1 MGMKHALVTGGAGFI
16 GFHLSRRLLMQGW
29 RVTCVDDL
37 STGSVDNAQ
46 TLVSRYPNNYVWH
59 NADIREDLCWLEE
72 RYEVVY
78 NLASPASPMRYVDCP
93 IKTIESNVVGV
104 ANVLEIAQRDSA
116 ILVQASTSEVYG
128 DPTEHPQS
136 ERYWGNVNP
145 VGQRSCYDEGKRA
158 AEAMVSAYRHERGVE
173 GRVVRIFNTYGPRMR
188 LDDGRVVCSFIR
200 NALDGVPLRIHGN
213 GGQTRSFCYVDDT
226 VRALVL
232 AGDPVIDWPE
242 VVNVGNPHEISIRR
256 LAAEVL
262 RLVGGAPDS
271 VEYEPA
277 PIADDPRRRCPDIR
291 LAKEV
296 LGWMPKVGLREG
308 LVETLEYYMSCADVN
323 RRKDANEL
331 E

>member
-1 MGMKHALVTGGAGFI
+1 MGVKHALVTGGAGFI

-37 STGSVDNAQ
+37 STGSMDNAQ
-46 TLVSRYPNNYVWH
+46 TLMSRYPINYVWY

-72 RYEVVY
+72 QYAVVY

-104 ANVLEIAQRDSA
+104 ANVLEVAQRDSA

-145 VGQRSCYDEGKRA
+145 IGQRSCYDEGKRA
-158 AEAMVSAYRHERGVE
+158 AEAMVSAYRYERGVE

-232 AGDPVIDWPE
+232 AGEPWIDWPE
-242 VVNVGNPHEISIRR
+242 AVNVGNPHEISIRQ
-256 LAAEVL
+256 LADEVL
-262 RLVGGAPDS
+262 SLVGGAPDS
-271 VEYEPA
+271 VEFEPA

-308 LVETLEYYMSCADVN
+308 LIETLDYYMSGADVD

-331 E
+331 D